1 MSNLSLA
8 EIDEL
13 VPFPE
18 LDTNDD
24 AKKGEHNLCSNPFTE
39 EEQDGPHFSIF
50 EEIPFLHGASQRKI
64 VAAKLIGDP
73 IIFDFLVQDE
83 AKKMKY
89 YLDLYRG
96 IYIEYKEKDGVCIE
110 IEHKIPPISKSRLT
124 ILLCSYLKKKR
135 TPKIF
140 AYLEKEIDKAIT
152 LKGCETVLH
161 QTSQPFMLYIGI
173 VHEVVAALEGRN
185 LCEPDFAKID
195 ISSPLSRLLYLWNL
209 AAFIAS
215 PSEKAQAL
223 VNLKSLVN
231 DWCRQ

>member
-1 MSNLSLA
+1 MSNLSFA

-18 LDTNDD
+18 LDSNEDS
-24 AKKGEHNLCSNPFTE
+24 KKREQKPFANPFTE
-39 EEQDGPHFSIF
+39 DVQDGPYFSLF
-50 EEIPFLHGASQRKI
+50 EEILFLHRASQKKI
-64 VAAKLIGDP
+64 VTARLIGDP
-73 IIFDFLVQDE
+73 IIFEFLIQDDT
-83 AKKMKY
+83 KSMKY

-96 IYIEYKEKDGVCIE
+96 IYTENKNGFQIERRITA
-110 IEHKIPPISKSRLT
+110 ISKSRLT
-124 ILLCSYLKKKR
+124 ILLCSYLQKKR

-161 QTSQPFMLYIGI
+161 QTSQPFMLYIAI
-173 VHEVVAALEGRN
+173 VQEVVITLERRN
-185 LCEPDFAKID
+185 LHELEFMKID
-195 ISSPLSRLLYLWNL
+195 TSKSLSRLLYLWNL

-223 VNLKSLVN
+223 MSLKNLIS
-231 DWCRQ
+231 DWNRK